1 MKYPKHYPVKDLWKP
16 EAPENENWRLNWETP
31 LKSTNRELAE
41 MLREAAQSL
50 ESEHGFCSQSF
61 AIREAEHRLRHTLD
75 APPVRTLPMEWRQM
89 ANHCSPGAHDA
100 LLIVADR
107 LEKECRKSVNQADE
121 CRRVLKPG
129 GTFIFKWCEHEIPL
143 REILALTPHKPL
155 YGHRTGAREKTHWV
169 AFIKHNVERA
179 HGA

>member
-1 MKYPKHYPVKDLWKP
+1 MKYPEHYPVKDLWKP
-16 EAPENENWRLNWETP
+16 EAPENENWRPNWETP

-121 CRRVLKPG
+121 CRRVLNGDAPSYQQLN
-129 GTFIFKWCEHEIPL
+129 EI
-143 REILALTPHKPL
+143 REILLGQNDKDLAP
-155 YGHRTGAREKTHWV
+155 GAKRNDNEG
-169 AFIKHNVERA
+169 N
-179 HGA
+179 